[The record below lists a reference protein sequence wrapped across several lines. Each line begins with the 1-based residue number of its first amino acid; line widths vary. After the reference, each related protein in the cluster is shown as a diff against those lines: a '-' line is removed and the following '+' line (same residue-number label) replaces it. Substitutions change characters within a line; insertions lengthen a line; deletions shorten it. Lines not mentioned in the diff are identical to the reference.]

1 MEMVMDEE
9 KEEEGRGHGRGRRR
23 KKGEIGDGVRELAR
37 NKEE

>member
-9 KEEEGRGHGRGRRR
+9 KEEEGRGHGRERRR
-23 KKGEIGDGVRELAR
+23 KKGEIGDGMRKLAR